1 MCNAAGKRTLER
13 EKKKK
18 KKGRR
23 DILLLK
29 YAQRALWAE
38 QATLKNVTV
47 PFLALALEQVIISA
61 FQILFKK
68 KKRKKMYLSVM
79 RKA

>member
-1 MCNAAGKRTLER
+1 M
-13 EKKKK
+13 
-18 KKGRR
+18 
-23 DILLLK
+23 K

-38 QATLKNVTV
+38 QATLKNVTA

-68 KKRKKMYLSVM
+68 KNKKNVPLSYEEGLSIFI
-79 RKA
+79 